1 MSRQNTIVRLHNAGG
16 QLRGRVNSETQFRF
30 LPIIHRKTLQK
41 QRSETRASPTTNS
54 MEDKE
59 PLKPSAVV
67 NELSDSVKT

>member
-16 QLRGRVNSETQFRF
+16 HLRGRVNSETQFRF

-41 QRSETRASPTTNS
+41 QRSETRANPIANS

-59 PLKPSAVV
+59 PLKPRAVV
-67 NELSDSVKT
+67 DELSDPVKT